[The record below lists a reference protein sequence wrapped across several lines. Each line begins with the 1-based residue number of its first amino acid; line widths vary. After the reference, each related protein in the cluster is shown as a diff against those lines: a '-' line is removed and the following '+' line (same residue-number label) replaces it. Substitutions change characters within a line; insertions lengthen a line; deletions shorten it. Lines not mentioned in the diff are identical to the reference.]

1 MIARS
6 IYLPVLIF
14 GFLINGYA
22 QTPVMQGSGYNTN
35 ADSIFRFERSIPGDF
50 IYLNVDILDN
60 IYLISSGNRLKKLN
74 GKGDSVA
81 VFNDVRKYGN
91 PTLIDVNNPLKIL
104 VYYKNYSSVVVL
116 DRFLSQRN
124 SINFRKQGIFS
135 VNAISTSYDN
145 NIWLFDEQDNKL
157 KKIDET
163 GKMLLESPDMRQL
176 LDTIPSPQYIID
188 SRNQVF
194 LYDAMK
200 GFYIFDYYGAFKTR
214 LPFTSWSD
222 IAISGNKL
230 FGFSNN
236 MLYSYELQSLNLKT
250 YVLPSF
256 VKDYVSI
263 KAVNGKLYLLKK
275 NALEIYRFE

>member
-1 MIARS
+1 MARTFYLLILS
-6 IYLPVLIF
+6 ICFCLG
-14 GFLINGYA
+14 GFS
-22 QTPVMQGSGYNTN
+22 QTPVLQGSGNNTN
-35 ADSIFRFERSIPGDF
+35 RDSIFRFERSIPGEF

-60 IYLISSGNRLKKLN
+60 IYLITPGNRLKKLN
-74 GKGDSVA
+74 SKGDSVA
-81 VFNDVRKYGN
+81 VFNDVKKYGN

-104 VYYKNYSSVVVL
+104 VYYKNYSTVVVL
-116 DRFLSQRN
+116 DRFLTQRN
-124 SINFRKQGIFS
+124 SINFRKQGIFR

-157 KKIDET
+157 KKTDET
-163 GKMLLESPDMRQL
+163 GNLLLESPDMRQQ
-176 LDTIPSPQYIID
+176 LDTIPSPQFIID

-194 LYDAMK
+194 LYDVLK
-200 GFYIFDYYGAFKTR
+200 GFYIYDYYGAFKTR
-214 LPFTSWSD
+214 LPFTNWSD

-230 FGFSNN
+230 FGFSHN

-250 YVLPSF
+250 YALPFF
-256 VKDYVSI
+256 VQDYISI

>member
-14 GFLINGYA
+14 GFLINGYS

-230 FGFSNN
+230 FGFSTN

>member
-6 IYLPVLIF
+6 MYLLALIY
-14 GFLINGYA
+14 FLHSNGYS
-22 QTPVMQGSGYNTN
+22 QTPVSQENNYHSNT
-35 ADSIFRFERSIPGDF
+35 DSIFRFERSIPGDF

-60 IYLISSGNRLKKLN
+60 IYLINSGNRLKKLN
-74 GKGDSVA
+74 SKGDSVA
-81 VFNDVRKYGN
+81 VFNDVKKYGN

-116 DRFLSQRN
+116 DRFLTQRN
-124 SINFRKQGIFS
+124 SINFRKQGIFK

-145 NIWLFDEQDNKL
+145 NIWLFDEQDSKL
-157 KKIDET
+157 KKIDES
-163 GKMLLESPDMRQL
+163 GKILLESPDMRQL
-176 LDTIPSPQYIID
+176 LDTIPSPQFIID

-194 LYDAMK
+194 LYDTTK
-200 GFYIFDYYGAFKTR
+200 GFYIFDYYGAYKTR
-214 LPFTSWSD
+214 LAFTNWSD

-236 MLYSYELQSLNLKT
+236 IMHSYELQSLNLKT

-256 VKDYVSI
+256 LQDYISI

>member
-22 QTPVMQGSGYNTN
+22 QTPVMQGSSYNTN

>member
-1 MIARS
+1 MDRS
-6 IYLPVLIF
+6 IYLLI
-14 GFLINGYA
+14 LIACCFFSGYS
-22 QTPVMQGSGYNTN
+22 QTPVIQENSEHTYK
-35 ADSIFRFERSIPGDF
+35 DSIFRYERSIPGDF
-50 IYLNVDILDN
+50 IYLNVDVLDN
-60 IYLISSGNRLKKLN
+60 IYLITSGNRLKKLN
-74 GKGDSVA
+74 SKGDSVA
-81 VFNDVRKYGN
+81 VFNDVKKYGN

-116 DRFLSQRN
+116 DRFLTQRN

-163 GKMLLESPDMRQL
+163 GKMLLESPDLRQL

-194 LYDAMK
+194 VYDVFK

-214 LPFTSWSD
+214 LPFTNWSD

-230 FGFSNN
+230 LGFSNN

-250 YVLPSF
+250 YNLPSF
-256 VKDYVSI
+256 IRDYISI

>member
-1 MIARS
+1 MARS
-6 IYLPVLIF
+6 IYLLI
-14 GFLINGYA
+14 LIACFFFSGYS
-22 QTPVMQGSGYNTN
+22 QTPVIQENSEHTYK
-35 ADSIFRFERSIPGDF
+35 DSIFRYERSIPGDF
-50 IYLNVDILDN
+50 IYLNVDVLDN
-60 IYLISSGNRLKKLN
+60 IYLITSGNRLKKLN
-74 GKGDSVA
+74 SKGDSVA
-81 VFNDVRKYGN
+81 VFNDVKKYGN

-116 DRFLSQRN
+116 DRFLTQRN

-163 GKMLLESPDMRQL
+163 GKMLLESPDLRQL

-194 LYDAMK
+194 VYDVFK

-214 LPFTSWSD
+214 LPFTNWSD

-230 FGFSNN
+230 LGFSNN

-250 YVLPSF
+250 YNLPSF
-256 VKDYVSI
+256 IRDYISI

>member
-1 MIARS
+1 MARS
-6 IYLPVLIF
+6 IYLLI
-14 GFLINGYA
+14 LIACFFFSGYS
-22 QTPVMQGSGYNTN
+22 QTPVIQENSEHTYK
-35 ADSIFRFERSIPGDF
+35 DSIFRYERSIPGDF
-50 IYLNVDILDN
+50 IYLNVDVLDN
-60 IYLISSGNRLKKLN
+60 IYLITSGNRLKKLN
-74 GKGDSVA
+74 SKGDSVA
-81 VFNDVRKYGN
+81 VFNDVKKYGN

-116 DRFLSQRN
+116 DRFLTQRN

-163 GKMLLESPDMRQL
+163 GKILLESPDLRQL

-194 LYDAMK
+194 VYDVFK

-214 LPFTSWSD
+214 LPFTNWSD

-230 FGFSNN
+230 LGFSNN

-250 YVLPSF
+250 YNLPSF
-256 VKDYVSI
+256 IQDYISI

>member
-1 MIARS
+1 MARS
-6 IYLPVLIF
+6 FY
-14 GFLINGYA
+14 FLILTTCICLSGYS
-22 QTPVMQGSGYNTN
+22 QTPVLQGSRKDSNT
-35 ADSIFRFERSIPGDF
+35 DSIFRFERSIPGDF
-50 IYLNVDILDN
+50 IYLNVDVLDN
-60 IYLISSGNRLKKLN
+60 IYLITSGNRLKKLN
-74 GKGDSVA
+74 SKGDSVA
-81 VFNDVRKYGN
+81 VFNDVKKYGN

-104 VYYKNYSSVVVL
+104 VYYKNFSTVVVL
-116 DRFLSQRN
+116 DRFLTQRN

-163 GKMLLESPDMRQL
+163 GKMLLESPDMRQQ

-194 LYDAMK
+194 LYDVLK
-200 GFYIFDYYGAFKTR
+200 GFYIYDYYGAFKTR
-214 LPFTSWSD
+214 LPFTNWSD
-222 IAISGNKL
+222 IAISGNRL

-236 MLYSYELQSLNLKT
+236 TLYSYQLQSLNLKT
-250 YVLPSF
+250 YLLPSF
-256 VKDYVSI
+256 VQDYISI